1 LNGGAGSD
9 TYLFGRGDG
18 RDEIHNPDYTADAGL
33 ATQDT
38 LRFLEGIDADQLWF
52 RRVNTNL
59 EVSIIGTDDTVRLN
73 SWYGSTPLRIDA
85 FETSSGQ
92 TLLSSQVDQLVQ
104 AMAAFNPPAPGQ
116 ITLSQDQRS
125 TLTPVLAASWV

>member
-1 LNGGAGSD
+1 M
-9 TYLFGRGDG
+9 
-18 RDEIHNPDYTADAGL
+18 
-33 ATQDT
+33 
-38 LRFLEGIDADQLWF
+38 
-52 RRVNTNL
+52 NTNL